1 MKKILAI
8 ILVAAIGTWVAGCGG
23 SQTPDKKETTVTAL
37 TDISNNPNYKKGLE
51 LIGKS
56 DCLTCHKINEKA
68 TGPAYSDV
76 AAKYA
81 PAADTTIQRL
91 AGKIIKGGAGAWGA
105 IPMTPHPQV
114 PQADAEQMVKYILL
128 LKNS

>member
-1 MKKILAI
+1 MKKTIAILFTASI
-8 ILVAAIGTWVAGCGG
+8 ATVIVACGG
-23 SQTPDKKETTVTAL
+23 SDTKEKATITASA
-37 TDISNNPNYKKGLE
+37 TDISADPNYKKGLE

-56 DCLTCHKINEKA
+56 DCLTCHKINEKS

-81 PAADTTIQRL
+81 PAADTIIQRL
-91 AGKIIKGGAGAWGA
+91 AGKIIKGGAGVWGT